1 MAQKVV
7 SFEEALR
14 KLEDAVHKLE
24 EGSLGLEDALKTF
37 EEGIQWSRL
46 CHNRLADAEK
56 RVEILLKND
65 KEEMVQVAFDLDG
78 EEE

>member
-7 SFEEALR
+7 SFEEALK
-14 KLEDAVHKLE
+14 KLEDSVHKLE

-46 CHNRLADAEK
+46 CHNRLVDAEK

-65 KEEMVQVAFDLDG
+65 KEETVQVAFDLD

>member
-1 MAQKVV
+1 MAQKIVR
-7 SFEEALR
+7 FEEALK
-14 KLEDAVHKLE
+14 KLEDSVHKLE

-37 EEGIQWSRL
+37 EEGIQWSRH
-46 CHNRLADAEK
+46 CHSRLADAEK

-65 KEEMVQVAFDLDG
+65 KEEMVQVAFDLD

>member
-7 SFEEALR
+7 TFEEALK
-14 KLEDAVHKLE
+14 KLEDAVRKLE

-37 EEGIQWSRL
+37 EEGIQWSRH

-65 KEEMVQVAFDLDG
+65 KEEMVQVAFDLD
-78 EEE
+78 EEEE